1 MEIVAYG
8 VLADEETL
16 LRRAFDRAFA
26 GRHELR
32 CLGMF
37 PDRDTVL
44 TAAGHEAVLSGVND
58 TLDAQVLRTVTDGR
72 TRMIAHWST
81 GYSDIDLF
89 AWAPTLP
96 VDRRIVRA
104 AHRTR
109 EFDVRL
115 DGLMGR
121 RHREPRLPGP
131 RYGVRPAR
139 AAVPR
144 VRPGQLHVPLLP
156 DPSPGVYVGEADR
169 ALRRN
174 TGSIR
179 SRAGTRQVRRS
190 YGHATAGHENGDHSG
205 R

>member
-37 PDRDTVL
+37 SDRDSAP

-58 TLDAQVLRTVTDGR
+58 TLDAQVLRTVTDSG
-72 TRMIAHWST
+72 TRMIAQRST

-96 VDRRIVRA
+96 L
-104 AHRTR
+104 
-109 EFDVRL
+109 E
-115 DGLMGR
+115 
-121 RHREPRLPGP
+121 
-131 RYGVRPAR
+131 
-139 AAVPR
+139 
-144 VRPGQLHVPLLP
+144 QLFP
-156 DPSPGVYVGEADR
+156 DSDLV
-169 ALRRN
+169 
-174 TGSIR
+174 SCMCR
-179 SRAGTRQVRRS
+179 SCSTPHLGCTSVRRTGLFVGTLEAS
-190 YGHATAGHENGDHSG
+190 APEQALV